1 MRIVLLATA
10 ALLVPWAFSAV
21 AQNPKAADPIT
32 EVSGRIT
39 KVELVRGQGMP
50 SLEVKAADGRTWRIW
65 LGSMRY
71 LVERGFNP
79 KAGQQVT
86 SRGYEKPG
94 VEELMAYEV
103 SLPETRQTLRLR
115 DESGKPLW
123 RGGRRG
129 QR

>member
-1 MRIVLLATA
+1 MSIVLLATA
-10 ALLVPWAFSAV
+10 VLLGPWAFSAV
-21 AQNPKAADPIT
+21 AQTPAADDPT
-32 EVSGRIT
+32 AEVTGRIT

-50 SLEVKAADGRTWRIW
+50 SLEVKGADGRTWRVW

-71 LVERGFNP
+71 LVEQGFNP

-86 SRGYEKPG
+86 AKGREKPG
-94 VEELMAYEV
+94 AEELMAYVV
-103 SLPETRQTLRLR
+103 SLPETKQTIRLR